1 MMVELGL
8 ADGMV
13 SGAIHTTAHT
23 IRPALEIVKTVE
35 GVSVVSSVFFM
46 CLANQVLVYGD
57 CAVNTDPTSDQ
68 LAAIALSSAATAAA
82 FGRSEERRGGQ
93 ECGGPC

>member
-1 MMVELGL
+1 MMAQLGL

-13 SGAIHTTAHT
+13 SGAVHTTAHT
-23 IRPALEIVKTVE
+23 IRPALEVVKTVP

-57 CAVNTDPTSDQ
+57 CAVNPDPT
-68 LAAIALSSAATAAA
+68 AEHSAAWNV
-82 FGRSEERRGGQ
+82 GRDPEI
-93 ECGGPC
+93 CG